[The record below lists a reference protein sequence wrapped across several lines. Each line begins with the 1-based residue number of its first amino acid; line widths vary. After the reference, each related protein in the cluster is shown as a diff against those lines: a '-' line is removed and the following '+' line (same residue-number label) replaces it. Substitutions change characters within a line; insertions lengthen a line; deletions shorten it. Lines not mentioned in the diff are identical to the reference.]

1 MQPSKHSF
9 YITLL
14 HETVMSLKYMKL
26 NSLEITFSGYKNNNF
41 LLMYRVVCLMNYTI
55 QLLESLM
62 EFMKVGHSESW
73 IHLIGACLCCFYWE
87 IEYEWVLVYAG
98 IAIGGDVFPGSTLS
112 DHVLRFNNI
121 PQVIHSYRLH
131 SPINITKL
139 SSGLGFVTLKILI
152 VLV

>member
-62 EFMKVGHSESW
+62 EFMKVGHSES
-73 IHLIGACLCCFYWE
+73 
-87 IEYEWVLVYAG
+87 
-98 IAIGGDVFPGSTLS
+98 
-112 DHVLRFNNI
+112 
-121 PQVIHSYRLH
+121 
-131 SPINITKL
+131 
-139 SSGLGFVTLKILI
+139 
-152 VLV
+152 